1 MYNAQLHHK
10 RQQASTLAMHH
21 DLQASKQVSRS
32 LLVRS
37 QLAANYNRRIDHFIY
52 AMLNDP
58 IRVKVYV
65 RPLQVAGRMCQPE
78 KYVGPPA
85 MMYRN
90 RKPEQSRL
98 RKRVESELPAD
109 SSMSSSESRY
119 YPKEKPGPPPKPAAI
134 LVDLDRKTHFK
145 AVMTKLIREKK
156 QEGLSEPTVM
166 QRTKTAAI
174 VYAHSKA
181 LNQFTTAGMMAK
193 DALETCQVI
202 PKGIKDRYLRVG
214 EGRLTSN
221 PFTPINQ
228 LYSQLYSSQSFTCL

>member
-10 RQQASTLAMHH
+10 RQQAFTLAMHQ
-21 DLQASKQVSRS
+21 DMQASKQVSRS

-58 IRVKVYV
+58 IRVKAYV
-65 RPLQVAGRMCQPE
+65 RPLQVVGRISQPE

-90 RKPEQSRL
+90 RQQEQSRH
-98 RKRVESELPAD
+98 RIRVESELHAD
-109 SSMSSSESRY
+109 SSMSSSDSRY
-119 YPKEKPGPPPKPAAI
+119 YPKEKPTPPPKPAAI

-145 AVMTKLIREKK
+145 AVMTKVIREKK
-156 QEGLSEPTVM
+156 QEGLNESGVM

-181 LNQFTTAGMMAK
+181 LNQFSTAGLMAK

-202 PKGIKDRYLRVG
+202 PKGTKEPYLRVG

-228 LYSQLYSSQSFTCL
+228 LYSQLYSSQSFPCL